1 MARPSDRNLGVE
13 GKAVQIPV
21 QITFEGG
28 LAASPALRARI
39 EREAAKLERFHDRI
53 TSCRVAV
60 IGRGHRRRQ
69 GDLYAVRLQI
79 TGPGDTDVMIDRNPP
94 ADHAHEDAFVAV
106 RDAFAAARRRLQD
119 RRRRMAGQVKV
130 HEALP
135 HGRVTRLF
143 PEDGYGFLESDDDS
157 REIYFHR
164 NAVLD
169 GGFDRMVA
177 GSEVR
182 FAEEDG
188 EKGPQASTVHLSPK
202 ASA

>member
-1 MARPSDRNLGVE
+1 M
-13 GKAVQIPV
+13 QIPV
-21 QITFEGG
+21 QVTFEGG

-39 EREAAKLERFHDRI
+39 EHEAAKLEHFHDRI

-69 GDLYAVRLQI
+69 GGLYAVRLQI
-79 TGPGDTDVMIDRNPP
+79 TGPGEADVVIDRNPP

-130 HEALP
+130 HESAPL
-135 HGRVTRLF
+135 GRVAQLF
-143 PEDGYGFLESDDDS
+143 PEDGYGILESADG

-169 GGFDRMVA
+169 GGFDRMTV

-182 FAEEDG
+182 FVEEEG
-188 EKGPQASTVHLSPK
+188 EKGPQASTVHLARKPRS
-202 ASA
+202 

>member
-1 MARPSDRNLGVE
+1 
-13 GKAVQIPV
+13 VQIPV
-21 QITFEGG
+21 QVTFEGG
-28 LAASPALRARI
+28 LAASPALLARI

-79 TGPGDTDVMIDRNPP
+79 TGPGDADVVIDRNPP
-94 ADHAHEDAFVAV
+94 ADHAHEDPFVTV

-119 RRRRMAGQVKV
+119 RRRRMAGQVKA
-130 HEALP
+130 HEASP
-135 HGRVTRLF
+135 QGRVTQLF
-143 PEDGYGFLESDDDS
+143 PEDGYGFLESADG

-169 GGFDRMVA
+169 GGFNRLAV

-188 EKGPQASTVHLSPK
+188 EKGPQASTVHFARRSNG
-202 ASA
+202 

>member
-1 MARPSDRNLGVE
+1 M
-13 GKAVQIPV
+13 QIPV
-21 QITFEGG
+21 QVTFEGG
-28 LAASPALRARI
+28 LETSDALRARI

-79 TGPGDTDVMIDRNPP
+79 TGPGDADVVIDRNPP
-94 ADHAHEDAFVAV
+94 ADHAHEDAFVTV

-130 HEALP
+130 HEEP
-135 HGRVTRLF
+135 PRGHVSQLF
-143 PEDGYGFLESDDDS
+143 PEDGYGFIESADG

-164 NAVLD
+164 NAVMND
-169 GGFDRMVA
+169 AFDRMAA
-177 GSEVR
+177 GAEVR
-182 FAEEDG
+182 FAEEEG
-188 EKGPQASTVHLSPK
+188 EKGPQASTVHLIRK
-202 ASA
+202 AQS